1 MEGSGRVAVVTGASS
16 GIGEATARALAGAGM
31 QVALLARRTDR
42 IEALAAELNGDGTS
56 VAGWNAGPDAA
67 ANPTAAASPDAPL
80 ALAVPADVTD
90 RASLDAAAERVAAE
104 LGQADVLVNNAG
116 VMKLSEFADDLD
128 EERRQMVE
136 VNLLGAMSATAAF
149 LPQLRERGGD
159 VVNVSS
165 LAGRGSS
172 RTSSVYDATK
182 WGMIGWSEALRKE
195 LAPAVR
201 VLLVE
206 PGLVESELA
215 SHSSDGRARAAIEAA
230 HEKIGS
236 LAAAD
241 VAAVIAFALSL
252 PHSVSL
258 SETVIRPTA
267 QR

>member
-16 GIGEATARALAGAGM
+16 GIGEATARALASAGM
-31 QVALLARRTDR
+31 RVALLARRADR
-42 IEALAAELNGDGTS
+42 IESLAAELN
-56 VAGWNAGPDAA
+56 
-67 ANPTAAASPDAPL
+67 ASRRDDSTPPGAEIVPSTG
-80 ALAVPADVTD
+80 ALAVSADVTD
-90 RASLDAAAERVAAE
+90 RASLDAAAARVAAE
-104 LGQADVLVNNAG
+104 LGPAAVLVNNAG
-116 VMKLSEFADDLD
+116 VMKLSNFEDDLA

-136 VNLLGAMSATAAF
+136 VNLLGAMSASASF
-149 LPQLRERGGD
+149 LPQVREQGGD
-159 VVNVSS
+159 IVNVSS

-195 LAPAVR
+195 LSPAVR

-215 SHSSDGRARAAIEAA
+215 SHSSDEPARAAIEAA
-230 HEKIGS
+230 HAKIGS